1 MMHYLAP
8 LHEVLSDTEAVA
20 ELDSLSS
27 HLTSFLTSSILMLLF
42 EICAPKVRKL
52 QWEQSSASIEC
63 ALAFLTK
70 TSKPRPPNEAS
81 LPSNLGGV
89 KMPHYEIWT
98 DGSCIKESD
107 RDSEGECGLGTP

>member
-70 TSKPRPPNEAS
+70 TSETPTSERSKSTVESRRCEDAS
-81 LPSNLGGV
+81 LRNL
-89 KMPHYEIWT
+89 
-98 DGSCIKESD
+98 DGRLLHQGK
-107 RDSEGECGLGTP
+107 